1 MARAT
6 RSATQQNE
14 KDKQPDPG
22 VSQRAKQSTKKRKR
36 VSLPDDDQ
44 PAQKQHRTENG
55 IKEESTDDKLSKGK
69 MPELDH
75 VADVPL
81 DTPIAQKVLEIL
93 EMVDSQGLLDRVFPL
108 PAINPS
114 QPSTSKSQTGTCSL
128 RTLLS
133 DSSQHPLRVLHS
145 AVQNLFP
152 EVHHA
157 RSRPSSAA
165 ALQLRF
171 CNLAISLLN
180 QASFHS
186 VPLPLDIESI
196 IPVNPEPCVADAPPL
211 NLSLPDKISH
221 TGQGKKYA
229 LMQRL
234 PSGTWW
240 SSLGSDLLTDSKEFK
255 DLQTANAELVAILP
269 SPSSLAH
276 SDATSKSTNTLTD
289 TQAPMTLGAYVPK
302 KPPGHRSKLL
312 GPRHVS
318 CGSFLDYG
326 PYASFAPTFDQ
337 EGVEIGREALGE
349 VLWRWEDRKKR
360 WATEKAHAAE
370 EAAQCSP
377 MAGLEEDKEE
387 QNNVIDP
394 SLEESLNDDEEVLE
408 GLLSKEQIA
417 SLKSVLKSLELE
429 NAIQELLDRNTK
441 ALRRLE
447 ELQRQRL
454 TKDGGFHPVEEGS
467 EEWDTAQSILESLTL
482 LASLRPRQ
490 SGSAD
495 VPLIPST
502 ATLHKLH
509 RTLPVAPSQGWHGT
523 LPTGRTTAL
532 RDNSTLYIKSTA
544 TAVPSLPSA
553 TPTPVPAIPATAT
566 PAAAT
571 AAVAQNYQYS
581 YNYAAAGYR
590 GSYQYKPGQTPSYYP
605 ASYGTQGQAQ
615 AATQYYA
622 NQQYATSGQQQYAYS
637 SWYQYQ
643 PPTQAAAASTSTT
656 TAPGTPQ
663 TGAVAAA
670 TAPTTPAATIPTSYA
685 GFFSNTA
692 QAGQRAVANTVTAKP
707 LQAAPGTI
715 WGTGTAGASGY
726 VPPTLPPHMRTAAAG
741 GTAQQGGYTYQ
752 PNYYGAY
759 QPQPQVST
767 AASPAQ

>member
-44 PAQKQHRTENG
+44 PAQKQHRGENG
-55 IKEESTDDKLSKGK
+55 IKEESIDDKLSKGK

-81 DTPIAQKVLEIL
+81 DTPIAQNVLEIL

-108 PAINPS
+108 PATNPS
-114 QPSTSKSQTGTCSL
+114 DPSTSKSQTGTCSL
-128 RTLLS
+128 HTLLS
-133 DSSQHPLRVLHS
+133 ESSQHPLRVLHS

-152 EVHHA
+152 EVHPA

-196 IPVNPEPCVADAPPL
+196 IPVNPDPCAADAPS
-211 NLSLPDKISH
+211 LSPSLLDKLSH

-269 SPSSLAH
+269 SPSSLVY
-276 SDATSKSTNTLTD
+276 SDATSNSSITLTD
-289 TQAPMTLGAYVPK
+289 TQAPMTLGAYIPK
-302 KPPGHRSKLL
+302 KPPGHRSKVL

-326 PYASFAPTFDQ
+326 PYASFAPSFDQ

-349 VLWRWEDRKKR
+349 VLWRWEDRKKS
-360 WATEKAHAAE
+360 WAVEKARAAE
-370 EAAQCSP
+370 EAAQYSS
-377 MAGLEEDKEE
+377 MAGLEEDEEE
-387 QNNVIDP
+387 QNNVVDP
-394 SLEESLNDDEEVLE
+394 SLEESLDDDEEVLD

-417 SLKSVLKSLELE
+417 SLKSVFKSLELE
-429 NAIQELLDRNTK
+429 NAVQELLDRNTK

-454 TKDGGFHPVEEGS
+454 MKEGGFHAVEEGS
-467 EEWDTAQSILESLTL
+467 EEWDTAQGILESLTL

-495 VPLIPST
+495 VPLIPSS
-502 ATLHKLH
+502 AILHKLH
-509 RTLPVAPSQGWHGT
+509 RTLPVAPSQGWYGT
-523 LPTGRTTAL
+523 LPTGPA
-532 RDNSTLYIKSTA
+532 
-544 TAVPSLPSA
+544 
-553 TPTPVPAIPATAT
+553 PTPIPATPAAAAT
-566 PAAAT
+566 PVAAT

-605 ASYGTQGQAQ
+605 ASYGTQGQTQ

-656 TAPGTPQ
+656 ATPGTPQ
-663 TGAVAAA
+663 TSAVAAA
-670 TAPTTPAATIPTSYA
+670 TAPAPATPSATIPTSYA
-685 GFFSNTA
+685 GFFSHTA

-707 LQAAPGTI
+707 PQAAAGTI
-715 WGTGTAGASGY
+715 WGTGAAGASGY
-726 VPPTLPPHMRTAAAG
+726 IPPMLPPHMRTAAAG

-759 QPQPQVST
+759 QPQPQVAA

>member
-44 PAQKQHRTENG
+44 PAPKQHRGENG

-81 DTPIAQKVLEIL
+81 DTPIAQKVLEVL

-108 PAINPS
+108 PATNLS
-114 QPSTSKSQTGTCSL
+114 EPSTSKSQTGTCSL
-128 RTLLS
+128 RTLLTE
-133 DSSQHPLRVLHS
+133 SSQHPLRVLHS

-152 EVHHA
+152 VAHQA
-157 RSRPSSAA
+157 RSRSSSPN

-196 IPVNPEPCVADAPPL
+196 IPVNPDPCAADTPPL
-211 NLSLPDKISH
+211 SPSLPDKLSH
-221 TGQGKKYA
+221 AGQGKRYA

-269 SPSSLAH
+269 SPSSLAY
-276 SDATSKSTNTLTD
+276 SDATCKSTITLTD

-302 KPPGHRSKLL
+302 KPPGHRSKLP

-326 PYASFAPTFDQ
+326 PYASFAPSFDQ
-337 EGVEIGREALGE
+337 EGVETGREALGE
-349 VLWRWEDRKKR
+349 VLWRWEDRKKG
-360 WATEKAHAAE
+360 WAAEKARAAE

-377 MAGLEEDKEE
+377 MEGLTEDDEKE
-387 QNNVIDP
+387 QSNVIDP
-394 SLEESLNDDEEVLE
+394 SLEEDSEEALD
-408 GLLSKEQIA
+408 GLLSKEQVA
-417 SLKSVLKSLELE
+417 TLKSVLKSLELE
-429 NAIQELLDRNTK
+429 DAVEELLDRNTK

-454 TKDGGFHPVEEGS
+454 TKEGGFHPVEEGS
-467 EEWDTAQSILESLTL
+467 EEWDTAQGILESLTL

-495 VPLIPST
+495 VPLIPSN

-509 RTLPVAPSQGWHGT
+509 RTLPVAPSQGWYGT

-532 RDNSTLYIKSTA
+532 RDDSTLYIKSTA
-544 TAVPSLPSA
+544 TAVPSLPTA
-553 TPTPVPAIPATAT
+553 APTPVPVTPAAT

-581 YNYAAAGYR
+581 YNYAAAAAGYR

-605 ASYGTQGQAQ
+605 APYGTQGQTQ

-622 NQQYATSGQQQYAYS
+622 NQQYAASGQQQYAYS

-643 PPTQAAAASTSTT
+643 PPAQPATTSTSTT
-656 TAPGTPQ
+656 AAPGTPQ
-663 TGAVAAA
+663 TSAVAPASAPA
-670 TAPTTPAATIPTSYA
+670 TPSTTIPTSYA
-685 GFFSNTA
+685 GFFSSTA
-692 QAGQRAVANTVTAKP
+692 QAGQRAVANTVTGKP
-707 LQAAPGTI
+707 PQAAAGTI
-715 WGTGTAGASGY
+715 WGSGTAGAVGY
-726 VPPTLPPHMRTAAAG
+726 VPPTLPPHMRTAVAG
-741 GTAQQGGYTYQ
+741 GTAQQGAYTYQ

-759 QPQPQVST
+759 QPQPQAT
-767 AASPAQ
+767 AAASPAQ

>member
-6 RSATQQNE
+6 RSATQQHE

-22 VSQRAKQSTKKRKR
+22 LAQRAKQSTKKRKR
-36 VSLPDDDQ
+36 VSLADDDQ
-44 PAQKQHRTENG
+44 PATKQHRGENG

-69 MPELDH
+69 LPELDH
-75 VADVPL
+75 AADVPL
-81 DTPIAQKVLEIL
+81 DPLIAQKVLEIL
-93 EMVDSQGLLDRVFPL
+93 EMVDSQGLLDSVFHL
-108 PAINPS
+108 PATNPS
-114 QPSTSKSQTGTCSL
+114 EPSTSKSQTRSFSL

-133 DSSQHPLRVLHS
+133 ESTQHPLRVLRC

-152 EVHHA
+152 VAYHM
-157 RSRPSSAA
+157 RSRTSSPV

-171 CNLAISLLN
+171 CNLALSLLD

-196 IPVNPEPCVADAPPL
+196 IPVVAEPCAADGDSKLPL
-211 NLSLPDKISH
+211 SPSIPDKLSH
-221 TGQGKKYA
+221 TAQGKRYA

-269 SPSSLAH
+269 SPSSLAY
-276 SDATSKSTNTLTD
+276 SDGSSKSTITLTD

-302 KPPGHRSKLL
+302 KPPGHRSKLP

-349 VLWRWEDRKKR
+349 VLWRWEDRKKT
-360 WATEKAHAAE
+360 WAAEKTRAAEKA
-370 EAAQCSP
+370 AQWSP
-377 MAGLEEDKEE
+377 MAGLHPTEGDEGEERS
-387 QNNVIDP
+387 NVIDP
-394 SLEESLNDDEEVLE
+394 LLEESRNDDEEILE
-408 GLLSKEQIA
+408 GLLSKEQVV

-429 NAIQELLDRNTK
+429 NAVQELLDRNTK

-454 TKDGGFHPVEEGS
+454 MKEGGFHPVEEGS
-467 EEWDTAQSILESLTL
+467 VEWDTAQGILESLTL

-490 SGSAD
+490 SGSDD
-495 VPLIPST
+495 VPLIPSP
-502 ATLHKLH
+502 ATIHKLH

-523 LPTGRTTAL
+523 LPPGRATAL

-544 TAVPSLPSA
+544 TTVPQPSVAPAPTPA
-553 TPTPVPAIPATAT
+553 TPVAAPVATT
-566 PAAAT
+566 AAA
-571 AAVAQNYQYS
+571 AQNYQYS

-590 GSYQYKPGQTPSYYP
+590 GGYQYKPGQTPSYYP
-605 ASYGTQGQAQ
+605 ASYGTQGQTQ

-622 NQQYATSGQQQYAYS
+622 NQQYAASGQQQYAYS

-643 PPTQAAAASTSTT
+643 PPAQTAATGTTS
-656 TAPGTPQ
+656 GQVTPQ
-663 TGAVAAA
+663 TGAAAPA
-670 TAPTTPAATIPTSYA
+670 TPSATIPTSYA

-707 LQAAPGTI
+707 PQAAAV
-715 WGTGTAGASGY
+715 WGTGTAGTSGY
-726 VPPTLPPHMRTAAAG
+726 VPPTLPPHMRTAVAG
-741 GTAQQGGYTYQ
+741 GAAQQGGYAYQ

-759 QPQPQVST
+759 QPQVA